1 MKRNQYLK
9 KNVILF
15 VVLAFLMM
23 PIGCNKEKKKYIIPK
38 DDFTNILVDIHLM
51 DGVIRQ
57 SDHGTKLPQGDS
69 VNYYSAILRSYEYS
83 RKQFDSS
90 MVYYSRHIQ
99 TFEKIYQEV
108 LNRLNRK
115 EAEVEEKLEMRH
127 ELKEKQTDSMQVKK

>member
-57 SDHGTKLPQGDS
+57 SDHGTKLQQGDS
-69 VNYYSAILRSYEYS
+69 VN
-83 RKQFDSS
+83 D
-90 MVYYSRHIQ
+90 
-99 TFEKIYQEV
+99 
-108 LNRLNRK
+108 
-115 EAEVEEKLEMRH
+115 
-127 ELKEKQTDSMQVKK
+127 